1 MPQLLAS
8 SHVSS
13 TLVSIY
19 HFEDLA
25 WPERALFELVED
37 RPVFDSFD
45 LEISEISILPKLL
58 EESSRLLGFLDSL
71 SRTESGG
78 ITKRGLSSDSCQS
91 NKSRFNLSRAG
102 NIGQLTGRIWRWRIP
117 TVTNFANR
125 NLCQLVPLITSVPD
139 LQPP

>member
-25 WPERALFELVED
+25 WLEKALSKLVEG

-45 LEISEISILPKLL
+45 LEISEISILSKLL
-58 EESSRLLGFLDSL
+58 EERSRLLGLSDPL

-78 ITKRGLSSDSCQS
+78 LTKRGSFSESCQS
-91 NKSRFNLSRAG
+91 DKSRVSISRAG
-102 NIGQLTGRIWRWRIP
+102 NIGPLTGSDLE
-117 TVTNFANR
+117 VANTDR
-125 NLCQLVPLITSVPD
+125 DQFCQLHLCQLVPLITSVPD